1 MNVYDFDGTIYAGD
15 CTLDFWK
22 FCVKNNPKVLT
33 ALPGALIAC
42 LQFKLGV
49 KSREQFK
56 ERFYHFLRY
65 VPDVKKQV
73 ELFWNTNYRQIKPW
87 YYERRKHDD
96 LVISASPEFLISEI
110 CEHLKINYIASKVDY
125 RSGKLLGPNCRGEEK
140 VRRLRLIYP
149 NATIEEFY
157 SDSKADNPLAE
168 MAESAYMVKG
178 NLIESWR
185 F

>member
-96 LVISASPEFLISEI
+96 RLVVS
-110 CEHLKINYIASKVDY
+110 
-125 RSGKLLGPNCRGEEK
+125 RKL
-140 VRRLRLIYP
+140 V
-149 NATIEEFY
+149 
-157 SDSKADNPLAE
+157 
-168 MAESAYMVKG
+168 
-178 NLIESWR
+178 
-185 F
+185 